1 MFNRII
7 FSMVLIFVISFS
19 STESDSRETVYIG
32 IQGGLTDWTCETNE
46 CELEAGSGVH
56 PQIGGVIGIRFR
68 PFEKFNTRI
77 ELQGDWREHE
87 IHGLNGNK
95 CAKTKFARFK
105 NEMVLCGVGFG
116 DAKETLEV
124 TTFMVN
130 VWPGISVIKD
140 RVAVYGGG
148 GVGGIY
154 FDAID
159 HDAFVWGAR
168 FGGGV
173 EVRLHSFDDVGSLVL
188 DAGYKGLLALETRQ
202 MDGHTVDYFSHG
214 PVLRL
219 SWEF

>member
-1 MFNRII
+1 MFRQII
-7 FSMVLIFVISFS
+7 FSMVLISVILFS
-19 STESDSRETVYIG
+19 STESNSRETVYIG
-32 IQGGLTDWTCETNE
+32 IQGGLTEWTCQTND
-46 CELEAGSGVH
+46 CELEAGTDNEK
-56 PQIGGVIGIRFR
+56 PQLGGFIGIRFR
-68 PFEKFNTRI
+68 PFERFNTRI
-77 ELQGDWREHE
+77 EFQGDWRQHE
-87 IHGLNGNK
+87 VHGLNGDK
-95 CAKTKFARFK
+95 CQKNPKNWSRNGKTMCHADTDL
-105 NEMVLCGVGFG
+105 N
-116 DAKETLEV
+116 V
-124 TTFMVN
+124 TTFMLN
-130 VWPGISVIKD
+130 VWPGISVIKN

-159 HDAFVWGAR
+159 HDAFAWGAR